1 METMMFIFQ
10 FSLDI
15 FISFLQIS
23 FYIFIDNFYSSLANI
38 FVEKTLRV
46 THIQSYGIVLWGQT
60 HRESISMRYVLVYCC
75 PQNSGIRILS
85 HQTSDGRRETS
96 LSWCGTSPTWLADSM
111 RQDPVQFCHFTFIA
125 WKVMNPSS
133 GIMNGLCFTCCLL
146 SYTARWASGLLCLLD
161 ILELIAL
168 RFWLQLVSIKLCWR
182 PTSSLN
188 KEPGRNQSWTN

>member
-1 METMMFIFQ
+1 MESNLLYSISTDNFIQKHFTEISTIMFNHISGHRAQPSWYIKLGTMETMMFIFQ

-23 FYIFIDNFYSSLANI
+23 FSIFIDNFYSSLANI

-75 PQNSGIRILS
+75 PQNSGKRILS

-111 RQDPVQFCHFTFIA
+111 R
-125 WKVMNPSS
+125 
-133 GIMNGLCFTCCLL
+133 
-146 SYTARWASGLLCLLD
+146 
-161 ILELIAL
+161 
-168 RFWLQLVSIKLCWR
+168 
-182 PTSSLN
+182 
-188 KEPGRNQSWTN
+188 